1 MTHELLMYLSKKVQD
16 EIDVLSGDLARGTAK
31 DHGEYKYYCG
41 IIRGLMVTNGFIAE
55 AAQRMEQDDD

>member
-55 AAQRMEQDDD
+55 AEQRMEQDDD